1 MSIVDDFERTQVRR
15 EDGLSSS
22 RPGGPGSIQR
32 PDTTCNDLREWE
44 LTKTEVIAA
53 MFRGTFK
60 GEHWALGRD
69 GWVDFTGGRWRKQ
82 QFKAPDDIL
91 QQAQAAW
98 QDEQRALIIR
108 RKAIRAGRSDGV
120 AEQAPP
126 REGIHFGAGFWFSLL
141 GWPAAVTLENDTL
154 RLATRSGISDFVV
167 SQLRNTPERVSGWLW
182 DTLVFDV
189 RGRTVR
195 VRGLALGSDASKLR
209 QFQERCSVWI
219 GDQVVAFKSD
229 MSATL
234 AKTYLR
240 DSHIQSLEGR
250 IEEVLNRSRGFY
262 AALPQDARK
271 AYDWVDSIFPLSEH
285 KGRLREAFIKRKSV
299 ECSMFFA
306 SAESNPLTEEQT
318 RAVILDDDRNLVLA
332 AAGTGKTSVIVAK
345 TLYMILESMTRPEE
359 ILVLAYSR
367 KAREELQ
374 ERLDQRLGALQ
385 KAMPG
390 RFSTEAR
397 PQVSTF
403 HSIGLNILRQTGYI
417 AKLSQFAEHPT
428 SRKRWLTQ
436 QLDEYLSGGA
446 EPINQFLG
454 AIYPVCDPFEFE
466 NQQAFERF
474 HRDNVYESLNGD
486 KVRSY
491 QELLIGNWLYIQGV
505 EHTYEP
511 NYDRVAFA
519 SLGYLYKPDFHISGT
534 RIYLEHFGI
543 NREGRTRPDID
554 AEAYNEGIRQK
565 REIHQMNGT
574 VLLETFHYE
583 WCEGQ
588 LYASLERQL
597 REVGVAFKPRSWA
610 EIHARLNE
618 LKRVSQ
624 YAEVFDG
631 AIAAVRLERLSHAD
645 ITTRFKRAQYKNAEY
660 FYPILTHLLDKYVQ
674 VLRDAGEM
682 DFEDMIIH
690 AIEAVEKGLFKP
702 PWKYLLVDEFQ
713 DISQLRMDLLN
724 AILGKV
730 DQPSLYCLGDDW
742 QSIYRFSGG
751 KLELTT
757 RFEALIGSASTAK
770 LQKTYRYNNSIAKVA
785 GDFVMRNPE
794 QYQKQITTAVSV
806 DAPQVFIVDTRLSEE
821 ANQTDEGAKVRAIV
835 RKIRE
840 HDSGGSIAI
849 LGRYH
854 MVLDDIR
861 EAFAASKDQ
870 GHDLIY
876 WTFHGA
882 KGLEAD
888 YCILVGFRQ
897 GRFGFPSENRTEA
910 PVEALLPSLDG
921 YAYSEERR
929 LMYVALTR
937 ARKKSYIVA
946 DPLTPSLFVEELMRG
961 DDVDIRSRKFME
973 EYRKSYK
980 CSHCVDGYLVK
991 RYTHG
996 KAYYTCNGYPGC
1008 RTMTKACEDCG
1019 SVMAESDLERRC
1031 RGLNCSNI
1039 EHICPQCGRPLRLRR
1054 GRYGEFWGCSGYG
1067 APEKERCTY
1076 KTNRPGEAS
1085 VHGSRLSRGR
1095 LTRPSKARTL
1105 HHEH

>member
-1 MSIVDDFERTQVRR
+1 MSITDDYESAQERGEV
-15 EDGLSSS
+15 GLTSS
-22 RPGGPGSIQR
+22 RPGGSVAMQR
-32 PDTTCNDLREWE
+32 PDLTLDDVKAWE
-44 LTKTEVIAA
+44 LAKTNVIAA
-53 MFRGTFK
+53 MFRGTFR
-60 GEHWALGRD
+60 GEHWELGRE
-69 GWVDFTGGRWRKQ
+69 GWVVFTDGRWHKQ

-91 QQAQAAW
+91 QRAQAGW
-98 QDEQRALIIR
+98 QDEQRARIALGNAALAR
-108 RKAIRAGRSDGV
+108 RSEGRAG
-120 AEQAPP
+120 QACS
-126 REGIHFGAGFWFSLL
+126 RERIQFEAGFWFSLL
-141 GWPAAVTLENDTL
+141 GWPAEVTLDNTSL
-154 RLATRSGISDFVV
+154 RLATRPGV
-167 SQLRNTPERVSGWLW
+167 STFDVTQLLSTPERVSGWLW
-182 DTLVFDV
+182 DTLVFRV
-189 RGRTVR
+189 SGRTVR
-195 VRGLALGSDASKLR
+195 VRGLGQGSDAPKLR
-209 QFQERCSVWI
+209 HFQERCSIWI
-219 GDQVVAFKSD
+219 GDQVMAFKSEV
-229 MSATL
+229 SAIL
-234 AKTYLR
+234 AKAYLR
-240 DSHIQSLEGR
+240 DSHIQSLGDR
-250 IEEVLNRSRGFY
+250 IEEMLNRSRGFY
-262 AALPQDARK
+262 RGLPHDARK
-271 AYDWVDSIFPLSEH
+271 AYDWLNGVLPLSEH
-285 KGRLREAFIKRKSV
+285 KSRLREAFVKRKSA
-299 ECSMFFA
+299 EHTAFFA
-306 SAESNPLTEEQT
+306 SAESNALTEEQT

-345 TLYMILESMTRPEE
+345 TLYMILEGMAKPEE

-374 ERLDQRLGALQ
+374 VRLDQRLGALR
-385 KAMPG
+385 KIMPG
-390 RFSTEAR
+390 RFWTDAQ

-403 HSIGLNILRQTGYI
+403 HSIGLRILKQTGYI
-417 AKLSQFAEHPT
+417 AELSQFAEHPA

-436 QLDEYLSGGA
+436 QLDDYLSGGA

-511 NYDRVAFA
+511 NYDRTAFA
-519 SLGYLYKPDFHISGT
+519 SLGYLYRPDFHINGT
-534 RIYLEHFGI
+534 CIYLEHFGI
-543 NREGRTRPDID
+543 DREGRTRPDID
-554 AEAYNEGIRQK
+554 AVAYNDGIGQK
-565 REIHQMNGT
+565 SEIHRLNGT

-583 WCEGQ
+583 WCEGE

-597 REVGVAFKPRSWA
+597 REVGVTFKPRSWA
-610 EIHARLNE
+610 EIHERLNE

-631 AIAAVRLERLSHAD
+631 AISAVRLERLSHED
-645 ITTRFKRAQYKNAEY
+645 ILARFKKAEYKNAEY
-660 FYPILTHLLDKYVQ
+660 FYPILTHLLDKYIQ
-674 VLRDAGEM
+674 VLRDAGEI

-690 AIEAVEKGLFKP
+690 AISAVEAGRFTP
-702 PWKYLLVDEFQ
+702 PWKYVLVDEFQ
-713 DISQLRMDLLN
+713 DISQLRMDLLT

-730 DQPSLYCLGDDW
+730 DQSSLYCVGDDW

-757 RFEALIGSASTAK
+757 RFETLVGSASMAK
-770 LQKTYRYNNSIAKVA
+770 LQKTYRYNDSIAKVA

-794 QYQKQITTAVSV
+794 QYKKQITTAVSV
-806 DAPQVFIVDTRLSEE
+806 STPQVFIVDSRLSEE
-821 ANQTDEGAKVRAIV
+821 ANETDEGAKVRAIV
-835 RKIRE
+835 QKIRS
-840 HDSGGSIAI
+840 HDPDGSIAI

-861 EAFAASKDQ
+861 DTFAASKDLGQ
-870 GHDLIY
+870 DPIY
-876 WTFHGA
+876 WTFHGS

-888 YCILVGFRQ
+888 YCVLAGFRQ
-897 GRFGFPSENRTEA
+897 GRFGFPTENRTEA

-973 EYRKSYK
+973 EYRKGYK
-980 CSHCVDGYLVK
+980 CPICVEGYLVK
-991 RYTHG
+991 RYNYD

-1008 RTMTKACEDCG
+1008 RTKTKACENCG

-1031 RGLNCSNI
+1031 RGQDCSNI

-1054 GRYGEFWGCSGYG
+1054 SRYGEFWGCSGFG
-1067 APEKERCTY
+1067 APENERCNF
-1076 KTNRPGEAS
+1076 KTNKPGK
-1085 VHGSRLSRGR
+1085 V
-1095 LTRPSKARTL
+1095 PARAIRR
-1105 HHEH
+1105 